1 MKRELKDRPL
11 AESSVSH
18 KLSEIQER
26 CSRLLQESEW
36 LDNLT
41 LEGDAP
47 VRAPDQ
53 NDPYNHG

>member
-1 MKRELKDRPL
+1 MQREFKNRPL

-47 VRAPDQ
+47 VRASDR